1 MGKGSLNRS
10 TVVSK
15 RKIDDIT
22 ENTTSSNKHINKQI
36 KAQKVQ
42 IKNHSQDKQDEIH
55 SVASPKTGAKLSIL
69 YPKAPQK

>member
-42 IKNHSQDKQDEIH
+42 IKNHILILNTAKKKEKEKKKKRE
-55 SVASPKTGAKLSIL
+55 SVQID
-69 YPKAPQK
+69 